1 MTARTRPEAP
11 PRAAPR
17 GMTLIE
23 LLVVVIVFGVVVA
36 AALSFMSQQ
45 NRAFTDGSNRL
56 GALRNLRYAV
66 GALETD
72 LTTAG
77 TNVAQ
82 GQPAVVYAGDDVFAF
97 TSDYTSNTPGDVSA
111 VYVDP
116 SAPSGLVAAPTT
128 SITIPNAGWTWPD
141 TTYYQSGINSP
152 AELIVFWFAPDT
164 ATGRSDD
171 YRLYRQVNNGSPELV
186 ARSLLKDGTKPFF
199 QYNRKTF
206 DNTGASFLTPIPDSL
221 IPLRHSVKIHSSAAD
236 TGRFA
241 VIDSIKTVRIN
252 VASYNL
258 READVGGAAEATLN
272 RLVDLPNTGFGVL
285 LTCGDEPILGTS
297 IAAAFEAQPDGEPA
311 IRLNWSAATD
321 EASGEGDVI
330 RYVLWRSVN
339 GAAWGDPML
348 SIPAGE
354 SLYTYLDTAVEGGTS
369 VRYAL
374 AVQDCTPSL
383 SSRTQSATV
392 VVPVTP

>member
-1 MTARTRPEAP
+1 MTPRTNTTRPPSHED
-11 PRAAPR
+11 RR

-23 LLVVVIVFGVVVA
+23 LLIVVIVFGVVVSG
-36 AALSFMSQQ
+36 ALAFMATQ
-45 NRAFTDGSNRL
+45 NSAFTDGSNRL

-66 GALETD
+66 GTLETD

-77 TNVAQ
+77 TNVPQ
-82 GQPAVVYAGDDVFAF
+82 GQPPVVYAGDDVFAF
-97 TSDYTSNTPGDVSA
+97 TADYTSNVRTDVSA

-116 SAPSGLVAAPTT
+116 SAPDGMVAAPRAAV
-128 SITIPNAGWTWPD
+128 TIPNASWSWPD
-141 TTYYQSGINSP
+141 TVYEVGGINSP
-152 AELIVFWFAPDT
+152 AELIVFWFELDPTTD
-164 ATGRSDD
+164 RSDD
-171 YRLYRQVNNGSPELV
+171 YRLYRSVNGSTPDLV
-186 ARSLLKDGTKPFF
+186 ARSLLKDENKPFF

-221 IPLRHSVKIHSSAAD
+221 IPLKHEVKIHSSAAD

-258 READVGGAAEATLN
+258 READTGGAPEATLN

-285 LTCGDEPILGTS
+285 LTCGDEPILGVGITTT
-297 IAAAFEAQPDGEPA
+297 FELQPDGEPA
-311 IRLNWSAATD
+311 LRLNWNAATD

-330 RYVLWRSVN
+330 RYVIWKRVN
-339 GAAWGDPML
+339 GAAWADPFL

-354 SLYTYLDTAVEGGTS
+354 SAYTFLDTAVESGDQVQYG
-369 VRYAL
+369 L
-374 AVQDCTPSL
+374 AAQDCTPSL
-383 SSRTQSATV
+383 SPRSAGATV
-392 VVPVTP
+392 VVP